1 MAASYTLGRVTVH
14 DPSVVWDP
22 NSRTYYIFGSHRDHA
37 KTTDLMKWTKVTVPW
52 QTAASNNAA
61 NSAAFTT
68 PQVTKIKKG
77 GRVRLQL
84 QCF

>member
-1 MAASYTLGRVTVH
+1 MKKTLLTILSALLPLAIMAASYTLGRITVH

-37 KTTDLMKWTKVTVPW
+37 KTTDLMRWTKVTVPW

-61 NSAAFTT
+61 GRHLAPAA
-68 PQVTKIKKG
+68 
-77 GRVRLQL
+77 R
-84 QCF
+84 